1 MLKRLADELGDGNA
15 ALVGDPAGTLQQ
27 LGVDF
32 DGF

>member
-1 MLKRLADELGDGNA
+1 VLKRLADELRDGYT

-32 DGF
+32 NGF